1 MRLWRPGHRHD
12 RHEHR
17 HEQRAVLIREPPNG
31 ETKVESTEH
40 RTHTGG
46 GATAIVTMNLGIGWP
61 ILSTKDAAE
70 GQKAFVKKRP
80 ARITRQ

>member
-1 MRLWRPGHRHD
+1 M
-12 RHEHR
+12 
-17 HEQRAVLIREPPNG
+17 
-31 ETKVESTEH
+31 ESTEH
-40 RTHTGG
+40 PTYTRE

-70 GQKAFVKKRP
+70 GQKAFVEKRP

>member
-1 MRLWRPGHRHD
+1 M
-12 RHEHR
+12 
-17 HEQRAVLIREPPNG
+17 
-31 ETKVESTEH
+31 ESTEH